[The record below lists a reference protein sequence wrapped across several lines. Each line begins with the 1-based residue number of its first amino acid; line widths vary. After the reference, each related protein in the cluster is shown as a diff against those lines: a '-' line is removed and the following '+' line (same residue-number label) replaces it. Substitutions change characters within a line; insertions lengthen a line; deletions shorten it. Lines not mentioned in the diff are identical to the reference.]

1 VGEGCDAM
9 TRWIFFIVVVK
20 KMRFLGLCAQ
30 FHDGGDTNKKSDDVR
45 TSPRVFVMF

>member
-1 VGEGCDAM
+1 M
-9 TRWIFFIVVVK
+9 TRRIFIIAVVQ

-30 FHDGGDTNKKSDDVR
+30 FHDGGATNKKSGDVR